1 MYLKSIEIQGFKSF
15 ANKTRLEFHQGFTAI
30 VGPNGS
36 GKSNIGDAV
45 RWVLGEQRVKQLRGG
60 SMQDVI
66 FAGTEL
72 RKPMSYAYVAI
83 TMDNSDH
90 ALPVDFTEVTV
101 ARKLYRSGESEYLL
115 NGTQVRLRDVQELF
129 YDTGVGKEGY
139 SIIGQG
145 QIDRILSDKP
155 EDRRELFDE
164 AAGIVKFKRR
174 KEQALK
180 KLESEQS
187 NLVRVSDI
195 LSELEKQVGPLE
207 KQAEKAQVYL
217 KAREEQKTLDV
228 NVFLMENEK
237 TDRQAKEVQKNLE
250 TAQAHLSDTT
260 ERYEKSKTEY
270 DEIEEKLTAVNAA
283 IEEERDFI
291 TKAGIAKKELENNI
305 ALFEE
310 QIRSA
315 KSNAEHFDQRKE
327 ALTAGIREREE
338 KKAAIL
344 TGKSGIDEKLRDL
357 EDEKLAAETLRE
369 QAEARV
375 KEKEQDVETLRE
387 SILALLS
394 ARAEIK
400 AKQAAHDTRREQF
413 DIRRAELTS
422 RLVAASSDEAEH
434 EEKLRE
440 LQAVFHGICGELSG
454 MQEEEKALEEKIQGL
469 ESRIAEK
476 ERLFRNTE
484 AQYHQE
490 KSRLDAL
497 VNLTERYEGFGG
509 AVRAVMEK
517 KAEEPGVVGV
527 VADLVKTDS
536 RYETAIETALGGQIQ
551 NIVTKDNA
559 TTRKMISYLK
569 QAKAGRATFLP
580 LDAIRGGVSFNQPQI
595 LRERGVIGLADTLV
609 RIDPEY
615 RDVASNLLGRT
626 VVVDTYDNAH
636 AITVKYGPKVRMVTL
651 QGEMFNVGGSVS
663 GGAFRNKSNLLGRRR
678 EIDGLEKT
686 VKELKE
692 KLAQTEEETAT
703 ARKERN
709 LLRAKLDTL
718 NVSMQ
723 GKFLEQNTAKMN
735 ITQEEEKKKESEK
748 GFASLKSE
756 SSTIEETKNS
766 LAAEEKKLKEELAV
780 SERTEEE
787 TNARILEKQRD
798 IADLRADE
806 EEKAKAVQSWDLEL
820 SRMRQKQDFEQQE
833 LDRIAEEIENEKKEL
848 AEVENSIALGKES
861 IDERRENIEKTRA
874 AIEAGA
880 GKEKEQAEKL
890 RKDQEEKA
898 GLEDRQKKILEE
910 RDGLS
915 QEKADLDK
923 EVFRL
928 DEQRKK
934 LEASLEDAISY
945 MWSEY
950 EITLSDAEKLRNP
963 ELTNL
968 EEMKKRIRELK
979 NQIRNLGP
987 VNVNAIEEYAEA
999 SQRCTFLRTQHDD
1012 LVAAADSLKKIID
1025 ELDVNMRRQF
1035 KAQFARIQE
1044 EFDKVFKE
1052 LFGGGSGKLELMED
1066 EDILEAGVRVIA
1078 QPPGKKLQNMMQ
1090 MSGGEKALTAISLL
1104 FAIQNLKPSPFCLLD
1119 EIEAA
1124 LDESNVVRFAQY
1136 IHKLTEHTQFI
1147 VVTHRRG
1154 TMDEADRLYGI
1165 TMQEKGVSTLVSVSL
1180 INDSDL
1186 VS

>member
-60 SMQDVI
+60 AMSDVI

-90 ALPVDFTEVTV
+90 ALPVDFAEVTV

-145 QIDRILSDKP
+145 QIDKILSDKP

-187 NLVRVSDI
+187 NLVRVSD
-195 LSELEKQVGPLE
+195 LLTELEKQVGPLE
-207 KQAEKAQVYL
+207 QQAKTAQIYL
-217 KAREEQKTLDV
+217 KARQEQKTLDV
-228 NVFLMENEK
+228 NVFLLENEK
-237 TDRQAKEVQKNLE
+237 TEQDLENVQKNLN
-250 TAQAHLSDTT
+250 TASTHLFDTT
-260 ERYEKSKTEY
+260 VRYEKSKSEY
-270 DEIEEKLTAVNAA
+270 DELEQRIGELDTK
-283 IEEERDFI
+283 IEEERDFVV
-291 TKAGIAKKELENNI
+291 KAGIARKELENSI
-305 ALFEE
+305 ALYEE

-315 KSNAEHFDQRKE
+315 KSNEEHFGARKE
-327 ALTAGIREREE
+327 ALTSEIEAHEKERDSIESG
-338 KKAAIL
+338 KGSVDRIL
-344 TGKSGIDEKLRDL
+344 QDL
-357 EDEKLAAETLRE
+357 QDKKLAAEALQEQALSRLRE
-369 QAEARV
+369 KEAE
-375 KEKEQDVETLRE
+375 VEDLR
-387 SILALLS
+387 SGILNLLS

-413 DIRRAELTS
+413 DIRKAELTS
-422 RLVAASSDEAEH
+422 RLVAASSDEAQH
-434 EEKLRE
+434 EQNLTELRSAFE
-440 LQAVFHGICGELSG
+440 QICGELSDLQAQQKDLEG
-454 MQEEEKALEEKIQGL
+454 KIASCRGEIEKKDQ
-469 ESRIAEK
+469 
-476 ERLFRNTE
+476 LFRNTE
-484 AQYHQE
+484 LAYHQQ

-497 VNLTERYEGFGG
+497 INLTERYEGFGG

-517 KAEEPGVVGV
+517 KDQEPGVIGV
-527 VADLVKTDS
+527 VADLVKTDPQ
-536 RYETAIETALGGQIQ
+536 YETAIETALGGQIQ
-551 NIVTKDNA
+551 NIVTRDNA
-559 TTRKMISYLK
+559 TTRKMIGYLK

-580 LDAIRGGVSFNQPQI
+580 LDAIRGGASFNLPQV
-595 LRERGVIGLADTLV
+595 LREKGVIGLGDTLV
-609 RIDPEY
+609 RVDPAY
-615 RDVASNLLGRT
+615 KDVASNLLGRT

-663 GGAFRNKSNLLGRRR
+663 GGAFKNKSNLLGRRR
-678 EIDGLEKT
+678 EIEGLQKDVAASRAAMEKT
-686 VKELKE
+686 QAEI
-692 KLAQTEEETAT
+692 EEAK
-703 ARKERN
+703 KERN
-709 LLRAKLDTL
+709 LLRAKLDT
-718 NVSMQ
+718 VTVTMQ

-735 ITQEEEKKKESEK
+735 LAQEEEKKKESEK
-748 GFASLKSE
+748 GFASLQSE
-756 SSTIEETKNS
+756 SSSIDKTKKDLEQEAS
-766 LAAEEKKLKEELAV
+766 RLAAELADSQKKEEEA
-780 SERTEEE
+780 
-787 TNARILEKQRD
+787 NAAILEKQQG

-806 EEKAKAVQSWDLEL
+806 EEKAKAVQSWDLEI
-820 SRMRQKQDFEQQE
+820 SKTRQKQDFSAQE
-833 LDRIAEEIENEKKEL
+833 LARIDAELENLRHEL
-848 AEVENSIALGKES
+848 EEVESRIALGNES
-861 IDERRENIEKTRA
+861 IEERRDSIEKTKQTL
-874 AIEAGA
+874 EAGSEQTR
-880 GKEKEQAEKL
+880 EKEASL
-890 RKDQEEKA
+890 SKDQEEKA
-898 GLEDRQKKILEE
+898 GLEARQKSLLSE
-910 RDGLS
+910 RDSLS

-928 DEQRKK
+928 GEQKKK
-934 LEASLEDAISY
+934 LEAALEEAVSY
-945 MWSEY
+945 MWAEY
-950 EITLSDAEKLRNP
+950 EITLTDAKALRDP
-963 ELTNL
+963 SYTNL
-968 EEMKKRIRELK
+968 EEMKKRIRALK
-979 NQIRNLGP
+979 GQIKALGP
-987 VNVNAIEEYAEA
+987 VNVNAIEEYADV
-999 SQRCTFLRTQHDD
+999 SQRCTFMRTQHDD
-1012 LVAAADSLKKIID
+1012 LVAAAESLRKIID
-1025 ELDVNMRRQF
+1025 ELDTNMRRQF
-1035 KAQFARIQE
+1035 KTQFARIQQ

-1052 LFGGGSGKLELMED
+1052 LFGGGSGQLELMED

-1180 INDSDL
+1180 IDDKDL
-1186 VS
+1186 VG